1 MFEEL
6 VKVIKRV
13 VRRNQ
18 QRRINKEKFIAIVTR
33 QLEKE
38 HKGKDGVF
46 IAEFLEARQIYEDF
60 KKAGCFDENGYLKP
74 LPKAV

>member
-18 QRRINKEKFIAIVTR
+18 QRKINKEKFIAIVIR
-33 QLEKE
+33 KLEEE
-38 HKGKDGVF
+38 HKKQDGVYLP
-46 IAEFLEARQIYEDF
+46 EFEEARQVYEEF
-60 KKAGCFDENGYLKP
+60 KRNGCFDEEGYLKP
-74 LPKAV
+74 LPKRA